1 LELELGDDVTV
12 SFDIMNPND
21 RPIQYRVDMQIGGL
35 TFPVDV
41 ELEVYESKTM
51 SRTIFPTAVGI
62 YDVTV
67 IGMTGSFVVVRPP
80 LPAEF
85 VISDLSVEPEEFTL
99 GEGVDDWT
107 FEITVDVT
115 NIGELEGSH
124 TVDLEVDG
132 EVIESGT
139 VTLAGGGGTSITFD
153 VTRGVGVYA
162 VEVAGLT
169 GGFEVK
175 PYLKPA
181 EFVVSN
187 LALIPSE
194 VESGGTVVIS
204 AMVANVGEMEGSY
217 TVEPRVDGVT
227 VESESVTLA
236 GGASREV
243 SFSVSSEEEGE
254 HTVEVDG
261 VSGSFTV
268 ESAPPQP
275 FFWPVVVVVVA
286 ILVFLIWVRTDWF
299 DKLTQGE

>member
-1 LELELGDDVTV
+1 MDAGGDFKVTV
-12 SFDIMNPND
+12 
-21 RPIQYRVDMQIGGL
+21 RR
-35 TFPVDV
+35 
-41 ELEVYESKTM
+41 
-51 SRTIFPTAVGI
+51 
-62 YDVTV
+62 
-67 IGMTGSFVVVRPP
+67 MTGSFKVVRPP

-175 PYLKPA
+175 PYVKPLKPA
-181 EFVVSN
+181 ELVVSN

-217 TVEPRVDGVT
+217 TVELRVDKVT